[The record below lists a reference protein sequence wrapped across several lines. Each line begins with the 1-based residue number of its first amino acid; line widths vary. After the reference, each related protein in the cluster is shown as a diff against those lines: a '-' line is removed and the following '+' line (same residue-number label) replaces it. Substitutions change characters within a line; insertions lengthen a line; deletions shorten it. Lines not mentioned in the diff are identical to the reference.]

1 MDICIIG
8 SGYVGITSAAVL
20 ADLGHDVI
28 CVDKDQAKIHSLQR
42 GNAPFMNRI

>member
-28 CVDKDQAKIHSLQR
+28 CVDKDQEKFILSKR
-42 GNAPFMNRI
+42 GMPHL